1 MKALILSADN
11 FEDQELFY
19 PLNRLKEEGVMVKV
33 ASMKKGAIVG
43 EHGYS
48 INTDMTFDDVM
59 PEGFDILVLPGGRAP
74 EKVRLEDTA
83 LEIARH
89 FFDNDKTV
97 AAICHGAQTLIS
109 ADVLKGRR
117 ATCYIAIRDD
127 LRMAGAIY
135 EDREVVVDGNLIT
148 SRHPAD
154 LYAFGRELVKQIKV

>member
-19 PLNRLKEEGVMVKV
+19 PLNRLKEEKLIVKV
-33 ASMKKGAIVG
+33 ASMKKGTIVG

-48 INTDMTFDDVM
+48 IKVDTTFDDVV
-59 PEGFDILVLPGGRAP
+59 PDGFDILVLPGGKAP
-74 EKVRLEDTA
+74 EKVRLDHNA

-89 FFDNDKTV
+89 FFDNGKTV

-109 ADVLKGRR
+109 AGVLEGRR

-127 LRMAGAIY
+127 LKLAGAIY

-154 LYAFGRELVKQIKV
+154 LYAFGRELVKQINV